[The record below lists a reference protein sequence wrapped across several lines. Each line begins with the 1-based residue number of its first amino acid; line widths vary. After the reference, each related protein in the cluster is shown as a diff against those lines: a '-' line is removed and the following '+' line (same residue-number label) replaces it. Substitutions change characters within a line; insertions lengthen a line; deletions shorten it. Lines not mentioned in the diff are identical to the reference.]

1 MLELGL
7 IDDPGDVEDI
17 EMALGGGGDP
27 LVDENDEV
35 DNKVGEDN
43 KDEVDAEVCKDD
55 GDEIGV
61 DEENVEEPDDSW

>member
-7 IDDPGDVEDI
+7 IDDLGDVEDI
-17 EMALGGGGDP
+17 EMALGGNP
-27 LVDENDEV
+27 LVDANDEV

-43 KDEVDAEVCKDD
+43 KDEVDAEDD

>member
-17 EMALGGGGDP
+17 EMALGGNP
-27 LVDENDEV
+27 LVDANDEV

-43 KDEVDAEVCKDD
+43 KDEVDAEDD

>member
-17 EMALGGGGDP
+17 EMRLGGDP

-35 DNKVGEDN
+35 DNTVGEDN

>member
-17 EMALGGGGDP
+17 EMVLGGDP

-61 DEENVEEPDDSW
+61 DEETVEEPDDSW

>member
-17 EMALGGGGDP
+17 EMALGGNP
-27 LVDENDEV
+27 LVDDNDEV

-43 KDEVDAEVCKDD
+43 KDEVDAEDD